1 MNNKLIPAVIA
12 GAAIGA
18 AVSMLDKNTRQSVKG
33 QVSNVNEIRK
43 NPGTAKHKVSG
54 IKEELMYW
62 KDQIEEIRRNNPEL
76 EKAILDAKDTIMDM
90 RNQNKLSGP
99 K

>member
-1 MNNKLIPAVIA
+1 MNNKLIPAVVA

-33 QVSNVNEIRK
+33 KVSNVNEIRK
-43 NPGTAKHKVSG
+43 NPGTAKDKVSSL
-54 IKEELMYW
+54 KEELLYW

-76 EKAILDAKDTIMDM
+76 EKAILDAKDTILDM